1 MKVCKFGGT
10 SVASAEQ
17 IKKVAAIIKADP
29 SRKFVVVSAPGKRF
43 DTDTKVTDLL
53 IELSNAA
60 LQKKDINEKLQ
71 LVVNRY
77 KEIAIGL
84 NMDGKI
90 CKVIEDDLR
99 LRISQDQTEVEL
111 FVDNIK
117 ASGEDN
123 NAKLIATY
131 FTSIG
136 LRSQYIDPKSAGLVV
151 NDLPERAQEL
161 PEAYDNL
168 STLKNLSEIVVFPGF
183 FGYTK
188 EGVLRTFD
196 RGGSDITGS
205 ILAAAVRADLYENF
219 TDVDSVFTANPRVIN
234 SPVEIEEI
242 TYREMRELSYAGF
255 SVFHDEA
262 LRPVFK
268 LGIPV
273 CIKNTNNP
281 SAPGTR
287 IVSER
292 KKTKR
297 PVTGIT
303 ADSGFSILYVSKY
316 LMNREIGFGRKLLQI
331 LEEEDISYEHTPSG
345 LDDISV
351 ILRSYQLTPEKEE
364 RIINRVLNEL
374 HAEDAHFRHD
384 FSMIVIVGEGMNNST
399 GLAARAATAISRTGA
414 NIEMIN
420 QGSSEVSL
428 SFGVHKS
435 NENMILR
442 ELYKEFFSAVAVG

>member
-1 MKVCKFGGT
+1 MKTLLMWTLFLQ
-10 SVASAEQ
+10 Q
-17 IKKVAAIIKADP
+17 I
-29 SRKFVVVSAPGKRF
+29 
-43 DTDTKVTDLL
+43 
-53 IELSNAA
+53 
-60 LQKKDINEKLQ
+60 
-71 LVVNRY
+71 
-77 KEIAIGL
+77 
-84 NMDGKI
+84 
-90 CKVIEDDLR
+90 
-99 LRISQDQTEVEL
+99 
-111 FVDNIK
+111 
-117 ASGEDN
+117 
-123 NAKLIATY
+123 
-131 FTSIG
+131 
-136 LRSQYIDPKSAGLVV
+136 
-151 NDLPERAQEL
+151 QE
-161 PEAYDNL
+161 
-168 STLKNLSEIVVFPGF
+168 
-183 FGYTK
+183 
-188 EGVLRTFD
+188 
-196 RGGSDITGS
+196 
-205 ILAAAVRADLYENF
+205 
-219 TDVDSVFTANPRVIN
+219 VIN

>member
-17 IKKVAAIIKADP
+17 IKKVAAIIQADP

-84 NMDGKI
+84 NLDEKI
-90 CKVIEDDLR
+90 CHVIENDLR

-123 NAKLIATY
+123 NAKLISAY
-131 FTSIG
+131 LTSIG

-168 STLKNLSEIVVFPGF
+168 SALKNLSEIAVFPGF

-196 RGGSDITGS
+196 RGG
-205 ILAAAVRADLYENF
+205 LY
-219 TDVDSVFTANPRVIN
+219 
-234 SPVEIEEI
+234 
-242 TYREMRELSYAGF
+242 YRIYF
-255 SVFHDEA
+255 SCSCSCRFV
-262 LRPVFK
+262 
-268 LGIPV
+268 
-273 CIKNTNNP
+273 
-281 SAPGTR
+281 
-287 IVSER
+287 
-292 KKTKR
+292 
-297 PVTGIT
+297 
-303 ADSGFSILYVSKY
+303 
-316 LMNREIGFGRKLLQI
+316 
-331 LEEEDISYEHTPSG
+331 
-345 LDDISV
+345 
-351 ILRSYQLTPEKEE
+351 
-364 RIINRVLNEL
+364 
-374 HAEDAHFRHD
+374 
-384 FSMIVIVGEGMNNST
+384 
-399 GLAARAATAISRTGA
+399 
-414 NIEMIN
+414 
-420 QGSSEVSL
+420 
-428 SFGVHKS
+428 
-435 NENMILR
+435 
-442 ELYKEFFSAVAVG
+442 

>member
-1 MKVCKFGGT
+1 MKVSKFGGT
-10 SVASAEQ
+10 SVANAEQ

-29 SRKFVVVSAPGKRF
+29 ARKFVVVSAPGKRF
-43 DTDTKVTDLL
+43 DTDKKVTDLL
-53 IELSNAA
+53 IELANAA
-60 LQKKDINEKLQ
+60 IHKQNIEEKLQ
-71 LVVNRY
+71 NVVNRY
-77 KEIAIGL
+77 KEIAVGL
-84 NMDGKI
+84 GLGQTI
-90 CKVIEDDLR
+90 CDVIEEDLR
-99 LRISQDQTEVEL
+99 KRIEESQSNLEL
-111 FVDNIK
+111 FIDNIK

-123 NAKLIATY
+123 NAKLISTY

-136 LRSQYIDPKSAGLVV
+136 LPAQYVSPKTAGLVV
-151 NDLPERAQEL
+151 NDLPERAQAL
-161 PEAYDNL
+161 SEAYNNL
-168 STLKNLSEIVVFPGF
+168 SSLQKASEIVVFPGF

-188 EGVLRTFD
+188 EGMLRTFE

-205 ILAAAVRADLYENF
+205 ILAAAVQADLYENF
-219 TDVDSVFTANPRVIN
+219 TDVDSVFCANPRVVN
-234 SPVEIEEI
+234 SPAEIEEI

-262 LRPVFK
+262 LMPVYK
-268 LGIPV
+268 RGIPV

-281 SAPGTR
+281 SAPGTK
-287 IVSER
+287 IVAER
-292 KKTKR
+292 KANHR

-303 ADSGFSILYVSKY
+303 ADSGFSILFVSKY

-331 LEEEDISYEHTPSG
+331 LEEEHISYEHTPSG

-351 ILRSYQLTPEKEE
+351 IMRSHQLTSEKEA
-364 RIINRVLNEL
+364 RIMNRVINEL
-374 HAEDAHFRHD
+374 HAEEVHFRHE

-428 SFGVHKS
+428 AFGVHKS
-435 NENMILR
+435 NENKILR
-442 ELYKEFFSAVAVG
+442 ELYNEFFAPVTVG